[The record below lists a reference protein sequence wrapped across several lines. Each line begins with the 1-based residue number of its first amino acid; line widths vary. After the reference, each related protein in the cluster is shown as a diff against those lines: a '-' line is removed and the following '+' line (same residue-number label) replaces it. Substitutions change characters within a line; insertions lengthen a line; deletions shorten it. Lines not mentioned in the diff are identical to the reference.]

1 MQKPLIFAG
10 WKWVV
15 SCLLRLPPQALAN
28 MKCSGTQPSGLRL
41 RGQRSLIIWGNH
53 KSVAIT
59 WHVTYVNRISNFA
72 IDISFHMCYNCD
84 NRTNFLESN
93 IALCFVHSSTAGHAA
108 WWQYSKPDKSLH
120 PPFIGENEDPRVRTW
135 QTTASAVAV
144 MSFFVFRG
152 AIELLLPGKV
162 PKTRVCP
169 R

>member
-1 MQKPLIFAG
+1 MQKPLISAAAEMSGFVLVEAPAPSPG
-10 WKWVV
+10 EH
-15 SCLLRLPPQALAN
+15 
-28 MKCSGTQPSGLRL
+28 KCSGTQPSGLRL

-108 WWQYSKPDKSLH
+108 WWQYSKPEKSLH
-120 PPFIGENEDPRVRTW
+120 PPFIGENEDHRVRTW

-144 MSFFVFRG
+144 MFFFVFYG
-152 AIELLLPGKV
+152 TFYGGF
-162 PKTRVCP
+162 
-169 R
+169 